1 MNALSKNLELT
12 SHKGLETLQCTS
24 NFFGGS
30 LSPKIG
36 ADRSFVCRLTRP
48 DAGSR
53 KGDDDMVRHSLLA
66 IAVLLASTV
75 WAQDWER
82 SKNNPTLI
90 IGPKNLDLYKGA
102 ELLLAGRTEEGVQRT
117 LRGLLAAEGK
127 REEEAALSNL
137 CSGYVVLE
145 RFDEALKYC
154 ELLLERDDESWRAY
168 NNRALIYIMTEQ
180 YEKANQDLI
189 RAEELNPGAPT
200 LKVARS
206 IYLDAVDS
214 VIPQVEIDDR

>member
-1 MNALSKNLELT
+1 
-12 SHKGLETLQCTS
+12 
-24 NFFGGS
+24 
-30 LSPKIG
+30 
-36 ADRSFVCRLTRP
+36 
-48 DAGSR
+48 
-53 KGDDDMVRHSLLA
+53 MVRHSLLA

-75 WAQDWER
+75 WAQDWDR
-82 SKNNPTLI
+82 SNNGQI
-90 IGPKNLDLYKGA
+90 MAVGPKNLDLHKGA
-102 ELLLAGRTEEGVQRT
+102 ELLLAGRTQEGVERT
-117 LRGLLAAEGK
+117 LRGMQAAQGR

-154 ELLLERDDESWRAY
+154 ELLLERNNKSWRAY

-189 RAEELNPGAPT
+189 RAEGLNPGAPT

-206 IYLDAVDS
+206 IYLDAVDP
-214 VIPQVEIDDR
+214 VAPQIEIDDRRATDQADRQQR